1 MRTIDELKDTLVEM
15 GYEDTVLFENP
26 DYLSAITGISDTGRL
41 IYSYEKMVEHLME
54 TDRMNE
60 EDAIEFID
68 YNTIRA
74 LPYMGDNAPIIS
86 YNLLE

>member
-1 MRTIDELKDTLVEM
+1 MRSLVDLKNTLIEM
-15 GYEDTVLFENP
+15 GYEDTVLLENP
-26 DYLSAITGISDTGRL
+26 DYLSAITGVSDTGRL
-41 IYSYEKMVEHLME
+41 IYSYEKMVEHLMKE
-54 TDRMNE
+54 DEMEE

-86 YNLLE
+86 YDIF

>member
-1 MRTIDELKDTLVEM
+1 MRSLDDLKNILIEM

-41 IYSYEKMVEHLME
+41 IYSYEKMVEHLMKE
-54 TDRMNE
+54 DEMEE

-74 LPYMGDNAPIIS
+74 LPYMGDNAPIIN
-86 YNLLE
+86 YDIF